1 MHHKRFIVVTPARNE
16 AVYIKTAIESIVSQ
30 TVLPCQWV
38 IVDDGSLD
46 NTADIAEDAARI
58 YSWIRV
64 VTQGDRGYRDIGY
77 GDVEAFNKGLSNI
90 ETKDYEYLFR
100 IDADIKLTPRYFN
113 IILDKF
119 TENDK
124 LGIAVGE
131 VDELINGNLV
141 RLRSLPYGFN
151 GMVKGWRRTCFEEIG
166 GLPAGPGW
174 DGIDC
179 LKAMMCGWETKTFP
193 DEELISIHL
202 RPEGSSIKS
211 QYHGWARHGR
221 ALHFLGAHPLW
232 VIASACYHMADR
244 PFGLVGLCMILG
256 YLDALANRA
265 EQYDAPGFKR
275 YVQDW
280 QMKELARIL
289 RLR

>member
-1 MHHKRFIVVTPARNE
+1 VKKNFIVITPARNE
-16 AVYIKTAIESIVSQ
+16 AHFLGKTIESVLSQ
-30 TVLPCQWV
+30 TIFPGEWV
-38 IVDDGSLD
+38 IVDDGSVD
-46 NTADIAEDAARI
+46 ETGTIAAAAARS
-58 YSWIRV
+58 YPWIKV
-64 VTQGDRGYRDIGY
+64 VRQGDRGYRDIGY

-90 ETKDYEYLFR
+90 VTKDYEYLFR
-100 IDADIKLTPRYFN
+100 IDADIKLAPNYFN

-119 TENDK
+119 TEDDQ

-131 VDELINGNLV
+131 VDELINGRLV

-151 GMVKGWRRTCFEEIG
+151 GMVKGWRRKCFEEIG

-179 LKAMMCGWETKTFP
+179 IRAMMCGWKTKTFS
-193 DEELISIHL
+193 DEELTSIHL

-232 VIASACYHMADR
+232 VIASAAYHMMDR
-244 PFGLVGLCMILG
+244 PYVLGGFCQILG
-256 YLDALANRA
+256 YLDALANRT

-275 YVQDW
+275 FVQDW
-280 QMKELARIL
+280 QVQKLARIL
-289 RLR
+289 RLK

>member
-1 MHHKRFIVVTPARNE
+1 LHQKKFIVVTPARNE
-16 AVYIKTAIESIVSQ
+16 AVYIEIAINSIVSQ
-30 TVLPCQWV
+30 TAFPVEWV
-38 IVDDGSLD
+38 IVDDGSID
-46 NTADIAEDAARI
+46 NTANIAEEAARC
-58 YSWIRV
+58 YPWIKV
-64 VTQGDRGYRDIGY
+64 VKQRDRGYRDVGY
-77 GDVEAFNKGLSNI
+77 GDVETFNQGLSNI
-90 ETKDYEYLFR
+90 ETQDYDYLFR
-100 IDADIKLTPRYFN
+100 IDADMKLPPNYFN
-113 IILDKF
+113 IILEKF
-119 TENDK
+119 AQDDN

-131 VDELINGNLV
+131 VDELRKGRLV

-179 LKAMMCGWETKTFP
+179 FRAMMCGWETKTFP
-193 DEELISIHL
+193 DQELRSIHL

-221 ALHFLGAHPLW
+221 ALHFLGAHPVW
-232 VIASACYHMADR
+232 VIGSAVYHLMDR
-244 PFGLVGLCMILG
+244 PYLLGGFCQILG
-256 YLDALANRA
+256 YFAALANRGK
-265 EQYDAPGFKR
+265 QYDAPGFKQ

>member
-1 MHHKRFIVVTPARNE
+1 LDNKRFIVITPARNE
-16 AVYIKTAIESIVSQ
+16 AVYIKNTINSIISQ
-30 TVLPCQWV
+30 SALPLEWV

-46 NTADIAEDAARI
+46 NTACIAEDAARI
-58 YSWIRV
+58 YPWIKV
-64 VTQGDRGYRDIGY
+64 VRQGNRGYRDIGY
-77 GDVEAFNKGLSNI
+77 GDVEAFNTGLSNI
-90 ETKDYEYLFR
+90 KTQDYEYLFK
-100 IDADIKLTPRYFN
+100 IDADMKLNPKYFR

-119 TENDK
+119 TKDDK

-131 VDELINGNLV
+131 VDEVINRRLV

-151 GMVKGWRRTCFEEIG
+151 GMIKGWRRKCFEEIG

-179 LKAMMCGWETKTFP
+179 MRAMMCGWETKTFP
-193 DEELISIHL
+193 DEELTAIHL

-232 VIASACYHMADR
+232 VTASAAYHMMDR
-244 PFGLVGLCMILG
+244 PFVLGGFCQILG
-256 YLDALANRA
+256 YLGALANQG
-265 EQYDAPGFKR
+265 EQYGTPEFKR
-275 YVQDW
+275 FVQDW
-280 QMKELARIL
+280 QVKELARIL

>member
-1 MHHKRFIVVTPARNE
+1 MKGNFIVITPARDE
-16 AVYIKTAIESIVSQ
+16 ANYLGKTIESFLSQ
-30 TVLPCQWV
+30 TILPCEWV
-38 IVDDGSLD
+38 IVDDGSVD
-46 NTADIAEDAARI
+46 ETGVIAAAAARS
-58 YSWIRV
+58 YPWIKVIR
-64 VTQGDRGYRDIGY
+64 GEDRGYRDIGY

-100 IDADIKLTPRYFN
+100 IDADIKLGPNYFN

-119 TENDK
+119 TEDNK

-131 VDELINGNLV
+131 VDELVNGRLV
-141 RLRSLPYGFN
+141 RLSSLPYGFN
-151 GMVKGWRRTCFEEIG
+151 GMVKGWRRKCFEEIG

-179 LKAMMCGWETKTFP
+179 IKAMMCGWGTKTFS
-193 DEELISIHL
+193 DEELTSIHL

-221 ALHFLGAHPLW
+221 ALYFLRAHPLW
-232 VIASACYHMADR
+232 VIASAVYHMVDR
-244 PFGLVGLCMILG
+244 PYVLGGVCLILG

-265 EQYDAPGFKR
+265 EQYGTPGFKR

-280 QMKELARIL
+280 QMKELAKIL